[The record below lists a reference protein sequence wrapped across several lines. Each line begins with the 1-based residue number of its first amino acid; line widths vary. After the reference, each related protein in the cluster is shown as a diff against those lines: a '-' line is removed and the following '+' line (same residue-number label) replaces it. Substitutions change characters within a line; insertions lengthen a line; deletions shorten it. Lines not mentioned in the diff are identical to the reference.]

1 MKYFIEIR
9 DFLYYNRK
17 TILIITGAILSI
29 FLFFFFY
36 NRGYDSKDFNTI
48 DFINEIEQVDT
59 DNEMSSLSIVVDIKG
74 KVKTPGT
81 YEVTSDM
88 RVIDVIKMAGG
99 LLEDG
104 DVSNINLSK
113 KVVDE
118 MVIYIPSINDKNIN
132 DKSISYIDDNTNK
145 NNSENSKVSINTGKV
160 EELMTIK
167 GIGETKAKAI
177 IEYRAQNGNFKNIEE
192 VINVKGIGNST
203 FEKIKD
209 YIKL

>member
-1 MKYFIEIR
+1 
-9 DFLYYNRK
+9 
-17 TILIITGAILSI
+17 
-29 FLFFFFY
+29 
-36 NRGYDSKDFNTI
+36 
-48 DFINEIEQVDT
+48 
-59 DNEMSSLSIVVDIKG
+59 
-74 KVKTPGT
+74 
-81 YEVTSDM
+81 M

-99 LLEDG
+99 LLEEG

-145 NNSENSKVSINTGKV
+145 NNLENSKVSINAGKV

-177 IEYRAQNGNFKNIEE
+177 IEYRTQNGNFKNIEE